1 MNCEIAN
8 EKKTLKAAKDQL
20 NQIKFIKKYRD
31 INLLEPTLKEIIELR
46 ETNPSASLNELARL
60 L

>member
-31 INLLEPTLKEIIELR
+31 INLLEPTLKEL
-46 ETNPSASLNELARL
+46 
-60 L
+60 